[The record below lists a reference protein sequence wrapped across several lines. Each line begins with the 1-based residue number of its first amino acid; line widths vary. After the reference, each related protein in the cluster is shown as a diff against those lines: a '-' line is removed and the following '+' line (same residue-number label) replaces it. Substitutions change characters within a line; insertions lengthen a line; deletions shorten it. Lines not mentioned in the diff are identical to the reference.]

1 MFLAGLGAS
10 RLDNRVVAVLGWLM
24 SNDEKAPLEGE
35 FDPPLEGWVADQLAA
50 IDAAGDTRAAD
61 IEGMSVVVYTV
72 RGKRSGKLRRVP
84 LMRVTDGTAYA
95 AVASKGGA
103 PQHPAWYHSMT
114 ANPRVD
120 LQDGTQTRPFTV
132 RELSGDERETWW
144 QRCVEAFPPYAEY
157 QADTDRQIPV
167 LLAEPLD

>member
-1 MFLAGLGAS
+1 
-10 RLDNRVVAVLGWLM
+10 M
-24 SNDEKAPLEGE
+24 STSATGPDAAPLTGE
-35 FDPPLEGWVADQLAA
+35 YAPPKAGWVADQLAA

-61 IEGMSVVVYTV
+61 IQGMSIVVYTV

-103 PQHPAWYHSMT
+103 PAHPAWYHSMM

-120 LQDGTQTRPFTV
+120 LQDGTQTRPYVV
-132 RELSGDERETWW
+132 RELSGDERAQWW
-144 QRCVEAFPPYAEY
+144 ERCVEAFPPYAQY
-157 QADTDRQIPV
+157 QENTDRQIPV
-167 LLAEPLD
+167 LLAEPV

>member
-1 MFLAGLGAS
+1 MTDS
-10 RLDNRVVAVLGWLM
+10 
-24 SNDEKAPLEGE
+24 STAPLTGE
-35 FDPPLEGWVADQLAA
+35 ISPPKAGWVADQLAA

-61 IEGMSVVVYTV
+61 IQGMSIVVYTV
-72 RGKRSGKLRRVP
+72 RGKRSGTLRRVP

-120 LQDGTQTRPFTV
+120 LQDGTQTRPFVV
-132 RELSGDERETWW
+132 RELSGDERAAWW
-144 QRCVEAFPPYAEY
+144 ERCVAAFPPYADY
-157 QADTDRQIPV
+157 QKNTDRQIPV
-167 LLAEPLD
+167 LLAEPLT